1 MLQVGAAGGA
11 LSPWSLVPVLVWL
24 GAAQGAVNTPLV
36 NLTLGLVRTIRP
48 AWPPAWCRRCNRW
61 ARRWAWRPRACCS
74 AARWRP
80 SAGAAAGDRYAQ
92 AFASALQFNVAAIA
106 LSALLL
112 WRLGRR
118 G

>member
-1 MLQVGAAGGA
+1 MLFSGA
-11 LSPWSLVPVLVWL
+11 LEA
-24 GAAQGAVNTPLV
+24 G
-36 NLTLGLVRTIRP
+36 
-48 AWPPAWCRRCNRW
+48 
-61 ARRWAWRPRACCS
+61 
-74 AARWRP
+74 
-80 SAGAAAGDRYAQ
+80 AGAAVGDRYAQ